1 MVKTILSRQVYSLK
15 HELTIGL
22 AGLGLIGGSIARAL
36 KSRSGKYRII
46 AWDRDKETL
55 ERALSDKVVDI
66 AVSSELEEFRAC
78 DMVFLCVPVYAM
90 KAVLDMLIPHLRP
103 DCVITDVGST
113 KGDVSQI
120 MAEAGV
126 SWQYIGGHPLAGSE
140 KSGYQAAKANLFENA
155 YYVIT
160 TDENTPEINK
170 KLLIGV
176 IRDLRAIP
184 LEMTPEEHDRVTAAI
199 SHVPHVVASLLVN
212 LVKRLDGPQEYMK
225 TIAAGGFKDI
235 TRIAS
240 SSPELWT
247 GICLSNREKILQTLT
262 VLEEH
267 LDEFCTILQQGDK
280 EKLIGF
286 FRTAR
291 AYRNSFADMQKSI
304 IQRDFDIVVDVEDK
318 PGIIATIATALA
330 RKGINIK
337 NIGIVHSREN
347 EEGALEI
354 RFENQESM
362 NAGIET
368 LRALGY
374 GVKARV

>member
-1 MVKTILSRQVYSLK
+1 MK

-22 AGLGLIGGSIARAL
+22 AGLGLIGGSIAQAL
-36 KSRSGKYRII
+36 RNRSDKYRII
-46 AWDRDKETL
+46 AWDRDSKTL
-55 ERALSDKVVDI
+55 EKALSDRAIDI
-66 AVSSELEEFRAC
+66 AVTSELTEFQAC

-90 KAVLDMLIPHLRP
+90 KTVLEMLMPHLRP

-113 KGDVSQI
+113 KGDVSRI

-126 SWQYIGGHPLAGSE
+126 SDKYIGGHPLAGSE

-160 TDENTPEINK
+160 ADESTPEHRK
-170 KLLIGV
+170 QLLKSV

-212 LVKRLDGPQEYMK
+212 LVKRLDGPEEYMK

-247 GICLSNREKILQTLT
+247 GICLSNREKVLKTLA

-267 LDEFCTILQQGDK
+267 LSEFCSMLQQGDK
-280 EKLIGF
+280 EKLTNF

-291 AYRNSFADMQKSI
+291 VYRNSFADMQKSI

-330 RKGINIK
+330 QKGINIK

-354 RFENQESM
+354 RFEDQESM
-362 NAGIET
+362 NAGMET